1 MVWEWLQSL
10 TFAGWPETANAT
22 TEVGGT
28 CQKGAEQSKR
38 CAYSANPVISL
49 NGLCFW
55 QPIVLPSLTAVNTA
69 SYPEKN
75 AKVGVVLD
83 LNSLSS
89 QVTSW

>member
-10 TFAGWPETANAT
+10 TFAGWPETSNVT
-22 TEVGGT
+22 TEVCGT
-28 CQKGAEQSKR
+28 CQKEAEQFKI

-49 NGLCFW
+49 CGLCFW
-55 QPIVLPSLTAVNTA
+55 QPIVLPSLTAVTTA

-83 LNSLSS
+83 LNSVCSK
-89 QVTSW
+89 VTLW